1 MAAGAMDEISE
12 LRLFIKMVEAGGL
25 SAAARGLGSSPAAMS
40 RALVALED
48 RLGAR
53 LVRRTSRRFDL
64 TDEGRQFYERGAR
77 LIQELDEAEA
87 EVSAAASSPRGHI
100 RLVAP
105 VGFGKLVIAP
115 LLMSFAEQH
124 ERITVQLV
132 LSDLG
137 FNLNDPTADIVLT
150 TRLPNDGNII
160 SRKIH
165 SDRRIVC
172 ASPRYLMRYGQPA
185 TPHDLVHHNCIRL
198 VRGQYLFDTWRFQ
211 FPDRQQEIKVD
222 GRMSASSTDVLRD
235 WVIGGHGI
243 GLLAMWDIVDAI
255 HDNRLVECLSAYWCD
270 QIDLYAI
277 YPSRQY
283 LPSRIR
289 LFLDFLTSHLSR
301 EDT

>member
-1 MAAGAMDEISE
+1 MDEISE

-53 LVRRTSRRFDL
+53 LVQRTSRRFDL

-77 LIQELDEAEA
+77 LIHELDEAEA
-87 EVSAAASSPRGHI
+87 EVSVATSSPRGHI

-115 LLMSFAEQH
+115 LLMEFAERH
-124 ERITVQLV
+124 SKITVQLV
-132 LSDLG
+132 LSDMG
-137 FNLNDPTADIVLT
+137 FNINDPTADIILT
-150 TRLPNDGNII
+150 TRLPKDGNDIV
-160 SRKIH
+160 RKIH

-172 ASPRYLMRYGQPA
+172 ASPAYLAQHGKPA
-185 TPHDLVHHNCIRL
+185 TPHDLARHNCLCL
-198 VRGQYLFDTWRFQ
+198 VRGQYLFDDWRFK
-211 FPDRQQEIKVD
+211 FPDAQREVKVR

-235 WVIGGHGI
+235 WVIDGHGI
-243 GLLAMWDIVDAI
+243 GLLAMWDILDAMQ
-255 HDNRLVECLSAYWCD
+255 DGRLEECLPGYWCD

-277 YPSRQY
+277 YSRRQF

-301 EDT
+301 VGT